1 MEMQHPILTNCP
13 CDVALVAKG
22 GKEFKAHRSVLSEAS
37 PFFDRLLKTDMKE
50 SREGVIR
57 LEQFSEAIMKNIL
70 DFIYTG
76 CLEVSPTT
84 AEDLIEAAD
93 YLLLPDFQNIVL
105 DSLTRSLTLSNSIS
119 TFYFAKRNHFEKLLD
134 VTSRFIHPNFAAVAT
149 TETFLNLSL
158 EKIKKWI
165 RRDGLFKLKENEL
178 LELVRAWVDFDKG
191 KRMGTCEKLF
201 VTVIATSGGDD
212 TFCYLPQK
220 KQWYR
225 MASSKYNFKESRQL
239 LSLNGSLY
247 NFSLKLF
254 GSCFLRW
261 SPRFDKWVLLPLPS
275 KLFPEM
281 AALLG
286 DVVYGVG
293 SSSSG
298 HQKFICKYNLDSNSW
313 EALPLSEANINNNS
327 CIVGHQKCLYFMGG
341 KPLSTDVSRFDTT
354 KSKWEKMKDMQ
365 YGRYNAF
372 GVAHQENIYIAGG
385 VNGDCFLQSCEV
397 YSIARDEW
405 QFIAS
410 LNVPRSEASMVC
422 HLGTLYVLGGLSKND
437 RETAG
442 GALSVECYN
451 GKENKWQVKTV
462 IPSHVTTEPDS
473 DKFQACLLTI
483 YEEYLDYF
491 QLIEPR
497 RKMKIT

>member
-13 CDVALVAKG
+13 CDLTLVANG

-57 LEQFSEAIMKNIL
+57 LEQFSESIMKNIL

-76 CLEVSPTT
+76 CLEVSLTN
-84 AEDLIEAAD
+84 AENLIEAAD
-93 YLLLPDFQNIVL
+93 YLLLPDFQNMVL
-105 DSLTRSLTLSNSIS
+105 DSLARSLTLSNSIS

-134 VTSRFIHPNFAAVAT
+134 ETSRFIHPNFAAVAT

-158 EKIKKWI
+158 QEVKKWI
-165 RRDGLFKLKENEL
+165 RRNGLFKLKENEI
-178 LELVRAWVDFDKG
+178 LELVRTWVDFDKG

-201 VTVIATSGGDD
+201 LPVIATSGGDD
-212 TFCYLPQK
+212 TFCYLPGAQK
-220 KQWYR
+220 KQWYST
-225 MASSKYNFKESRQL
+225 ASSKYNFKEPRQL

-261 SPRFDKWVLLPLPS
+261 SPRFSQWSSLALPS
-275 KLFPEM
+275 KLIPER

-293 SSSSG
+293 SRSSSQ
-298 HQKFICKYNLDSNSW
+298 QKFICKYNLDSNSW
-313 EALPLSEANINNNS
+313 EAVPLSEADINNNS

-341 KPLSTDVSRFDTT
+341 KPVSEEVSRFDTT

-372 GVAHQENIYIAGG
+372 GAAHQENIYIAGG
-385 VNGDCFLQSCEV
+385 INGDCFLQSCEV

-410 LNVPRSEASMVC
+410 LNVSRSEASMVC

-437 RETAG
+437 RDTTEA
-442 GALSVECYN
+442 ALTVERYD
-451 GKENKWQVKTV
+451 GKENKWEVRTV

-473 DKFQACLLTI
+473 CKFQACLLTI

-491 QLIEPR
+491 QLIEP
-497 RKMKIT
+497 